1 MSVTRRLQAA
11 TILRAAPPVLLLLA
25 AMGVPSLAGPVT
37 VVLAAGAAIAIGRSA
52 PVAWAWAAV
61 VPAGALAT
69 ARAFSGIV
77 PSVAA
82 AACEASGSP
91 RVTWAVAEALVVLA
105 TFTALAIGL
114 RTRRA
119 SVGVRMPAR
128 SAVRLAAGGF
138 GILGIGSVVAV
149 SVVRG
154 AIPGPTGGDPST
166 AAFVAAVLVGAAA
179 IALAEELAFRGVL
192 QHWARADHRRG
203 AGDRRPG
210 GRVRRVGGRG
220 RLGTGPRAR
229 GGGRGRRGG
238 RGHGPDQLDPRRPRV
253 ARRDRRR
260 APCRHALRVGG

>member
-149 SVVRG
+149 SAVRG
-154 AIPGPTGGDPST
+154 AIPGPTGADPST

-192 QHWARADHRRG
+192 QDWLARTVGEAPAIVVQAAAYG
-203 AGDRRPG
+203 VWVAAVGWGPVLGLVAAAAGVVAGVVTARTSSIL
-210 GRVRRVGGRG
+210 VVLAWHAAIAVGLLAAMLCG
-220 RLGTGPRAR
+220 
-229 GGGRGRRGG
+229 
-238 RGHGPDQLDPRRPRV
+238 
-253 ARRDRRR
+253 
-260 APCRHALRVGG
+260 